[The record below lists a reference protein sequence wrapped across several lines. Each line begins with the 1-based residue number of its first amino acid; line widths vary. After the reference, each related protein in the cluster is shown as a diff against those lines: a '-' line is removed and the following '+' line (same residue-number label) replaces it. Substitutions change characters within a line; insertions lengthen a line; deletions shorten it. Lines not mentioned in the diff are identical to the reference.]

1 MKKQLAVSTL
11 AAMVVA
17 ACNSGGNSTPMPPV
31 GPVPNVDLNVV
42 QAFPALQFA
51 APVLLLQAPADD
63 SRWYVVEQDGLV
75 RTFIN
80 DDAVSDS
87 SIFIDIRS
95 RVASPVDQAGGETGL
110 LGMAFHPNYPTDPRL
125 YLSYTALQQ
134 NQLISRISEFQL
146 DSTSERILL
155 EVAQPESNHNGGG
168 IQFGPD
174 GFLYIGFGDGGGGG
188 DAHGQIGNG
197 QDLTTL
203 LGKMLRIDIDR
214 NNDSQPYLIPTDNP
228 YAANA
233 TCGITVQSDT
243 PCAEIFAYGFRN
255 PWRWSFDRQTDE
267 LWVAD
272 VGQNAVEEVNRVVS
286 GGNYGW
292 RCLEGTDDF
301 NPDCGTA
308 SDLLAPVV
316 QYRREAGISVTGGY
330 VYYGSELAALRERYV
345 FGDLNG
351 RLWSIPRDTAATVE
365 VTAADVSETNLQLV
379 SFAEDQDGEIYLVNY
394 AGTLHRLD

>member
-1 MKKQLAVSTL
+1 
-11 AAMVVA
+11 
-17 ACNSGGNSTPMPPV
+17 
-31 GPVPNVDLNVV
+31 
-42 QAFPALQFA
+42 
-51 APVLLLQAPADD
+51 
-63 SRWYVVEQDGLV
+63 
-75 RTFIN
+75 
-80 DDAVSDS
+80 
-87 SIFIDIRS
+87 
-95 RVASPVDQAGGETGL
+95 
-110 LGMAFHPNYPTDPRL
+110 
-125 YLSYTALQQ
+125 
-134 NQLISRISEFQL
+134 
-146 DSTSERILL
+146 
-155 EVAQPESNHNGGG
+155 
-168 IQFGPD
+168 
-174 GFLYIGFGDGGGGG
+174 
-188 DAHGQIGNG
+188 
-197 QDLTTL
+197 LTTL

-233 TCGITVQSDT
+233 ACGITVQSDT